1 MCLQDLHP
9 VFMIEATDLF
19 KEAVTCILEVLS
31 TIDLEVVNS
40 NLTENFGYVTITY
53 IM

>member
-1 MCLQDLHP
+1 
-9 VFMIEATDLF
+9 MIEATDLF